1 MDLEKL
7 YKSKLDH
14 SHGAGLDAVYAAGHA
29 DGQTKA
35 REEFA
40 AGLGASEPP
49 APPAGETSDEEK
61 DTEAGKGEAGKGSK
75 AAADA
80 DTAA

>member
-1 MDLEKL
+1 MDLDKL

-14 SHGAGLDAVYAAGHA
+14 SHGAGLDAVFAAGHTA
-29 DGQTKA
+29 GQAKA

-49 APPAGETSDEEK
+49 APPEGETSDEEK
-61 DTEAGKGEAGKGSK
+61 DTEAGEGQKGENTEAGAH
-75 AAADA
+75 AA
-80 DTAA
+80 T